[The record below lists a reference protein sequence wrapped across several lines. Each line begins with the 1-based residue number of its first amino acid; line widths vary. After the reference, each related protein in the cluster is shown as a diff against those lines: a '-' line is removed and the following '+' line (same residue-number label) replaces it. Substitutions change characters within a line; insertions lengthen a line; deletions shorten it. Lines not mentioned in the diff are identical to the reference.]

1 MKGRPA
7 IALFVLWWLISTPAV
22 AQEPRPLS
30 HLFHQAW
37 GIRQGAPGSI
47 VDIAQTTDG
56 YLWLASPGGLY
67 RFDGVRFERYAPRS
81 GTLPR
86 RIVRLL
92 ADPRGGLWIGSS
104 ESSAGYIANDALRLT
119 ELGSAGTLWDLAIA
133 ADGATWAAT
142 TIGLLRFNGSGWVH
156 AQGDWNLPS
165 GPVQGVAA
173 ARDGSLWA
181 TTNGGLARL
190 APGATRF
197 DIVVPGPRI
206 ERPFAMG
213 IAEAPDGTIW
223 TSSRDGVRAVARADG
238 RTVQSSIALQ
248 TSGRLRFDRR
258 GRLWMPTTG
267 GVARAT
273 SPGGLDTG
281 TPPAL
286 ERFAAAQGLSTDSA
300 FCVLEDRE
308 GNIWVGTGAGL
319 DFFRE
324 TALVSAPLPPGTHAI
339 RVVPDERGGVWVGS
353 QNRPLMVLRDG
364 VATTTSVPPPV
375 TSVTHDHQGRTWAW
389 GNGRLW
395 RLDADGTIAPIAP
408 PSGLAG
414 RDAWSLTAE
423 PNGRLWVTLLR
434 AGIHHYDGKAWSSPT
449 VTHLPSDATVRL
461 TFSDAS
467 GRTWIS
473 QDDRVT
479 MVDAGGSRTFAP
491 ADGLMTGRISAI
503 ASGREH
509 TWFGGDNGLARFD
522 GASVRTV
529 PGIDIHSVGRI
540 TGIVEAND
548 GSLWLNADRGV
559 VRIDMEEIGEALA
572 ERSGAPAFRVFD
584 YLDGVIGGAAPIPP
598 QSAGKSSDGKLWFVG
613 FDNLV
618 SVDPAA
624 VPTNVV
630 PPPVHIQS
638 IGSGS
643 TTYALAPDLR
653 LAARTSNI
661 QIKYTALS
669 LAMPERVR
677 FRYRLEGTD
686 QDWQDAG
693 TRREAFYTNLAPG
706 HYRFRVIASNND
718 GVWNETGATQGFVIP
733 PALYQTSIFKG
744 SIIVLALGGVWLLYL
759 AQVRRL
765 RAQMHERIEE
775 RLNERERIAREL
787 HDTLLQGFQGLI
799 LRFQAVATRIPSA
812 DPTHALMEEALTRAD
827 SVLVEG
833 RDRVRGL
840 RGAAGSLDHLP
851 GALAQVG
858 EELARGTGAT
868 LTLTVEG
875 DDRPVHPIVR
885 DEAYWIGRE
894 ALINAFQHGH
904 GHRIQVEIA
913 FGTRDLR
920 IRVQDDGRGLDED
933 VLKSGQR
940 PQHWGLPGM
949 RERAARIGASLELR
963 SRQGAGTS
971 VELRVP
977 AHLAYREDI
986 TTSRG
991 WWRWPRTISGRLD
1004 DGE

>member
-7 IALFVLWWLISTPAV
+7 IALFVLWWLVSTPAV

-30 HLFHQAW
+30 QLFHQAW

-56 YLWLASPGGLY
+56 YLWLASPAGLY
-67 RFDGVRFERYAPRS
+67 RFDGVRFEPYVPRS

-92 ADPRGGLWIGSS
+92 ADPRGGLWIGST
-104 ESSAGYIANDALRLT
+104 ESTAGYLANDALHLA

-142 TIGLLRFNGSGWVH
+142 TAGLLRFDGSRWVH

-165 GPVQGVAA
+165 GAVRGLAA

-181 TTNGGLARL
+181 ATNRGVARL
-190 APGATRF
+190 APRATRF
-197 DIVVPGPRI
+197 EIVVPGPRI
-206 ERPFAMG
+206 DRPVAMG
-213 IAEAPDGTIW
+213 LAEAPDGTIW
-223 TSSRDGVRAVARADG
+223 ASNRDGVRAVADADG
-238 RTVQSSIALQ
+238 RAVESGIALP
-248 TSGRLRFDRR
+248 TTGRLRFDRH
-258 GRLWMPTTG
+258 GRLWMPTTRG
-267 GVARAT
+267 LVRVAFR
-273 SPGGLDTG
+273 GGLDSG

-286 ERFAAAQGLSTDSA
+286 ERFTAAQGLSTDST

-339 RVVPDERGGVWVGS
+339 RIVPDVSAGLWVGS
-353 QNRPLMVLRDG
+353 QNRPLMRLRDG
-364 VATTTSVPPPV
+364 TVTTTRVPAPV
-375 TSVTHDHQGRTWAW
+375 TGITHDRQGRTWAW
-389 GNGRLW
+389 GGGRLW
-395 RLDADGTIAPIAP
+395 RIEADGSTRSIAP
-408 PSGLAG
+408 PPESKSQ
-414 RDAWSLTAE
+414 DSWSLGAE
-423 PNGRLWVTLLR
+423 ADGRLWVVFSRQGYQTFENNAWTRPAVPGLSPATSVR
-434 AGIHHYDGKAWSSPT
+434 VVFVDAG
-449 VTHLPSDATVRL
+449 
-461 TFSDAS
+461 

-473 QDDRVT
+473 HDDQLT
-479 MVDAGGSRTFAP
+479 MVDADQARTFSAEH
-491 ADGLMTGRISAI
+491 GLATGRVSAM
-503 ASGREH
+503 ANGRDRV
-509 TWFGGDNGLARFD
+509 WFGGDRGLGFFD
-522 GASVRTV
+522 GTSLRMLV
-529 PGIDIHSVGRI
+529 GIDSTSIGRI
-540 TGIVEAND
+540 TGIVEADD
-548 GSLWLNADRGV
+548 GSLWVNADRGV
-559 VRIDMEEIGEALA
+559 VRIDRDEIGNAMA
-572 ERSGAPAFRVFD
+572 GRSGAPAFRVFD

-598 QSAGKSSDGKLWFVG
+598 QSAGKSADGKLWFVG

-618 SVDPAA
+618 WIDPAA
-624 VPTNVV
+624 VPTNVM

-677 FRYRLEGTD
+677 FRYRLEGAD
-686 QDWQDAG
+686 QEWQDAG
-693 TRREAFYTNLAPG
+693 TRREALYTNLGPG
-706 HYRFRVIASNND
+706 QYRFQVIASNND
-718 GVWNETGATQGFVIP
+718 GIWSESGASQTFVIP
-733 PALYQTSIFKG
+733 PALYQTSIFK
-744 SIIVLALGGVWLLYL
+744 SAIVVFGLGGVWLLYR

-765 RAQMHERIEE
+765 RVQMHQRIEE
-775 RLNERERIAREL
+775 RLSERERIAREL

-799 LRFQAVATRIPSA
+799 LRFQAVATRIPAA
-812 DPTHALMEEALTRAD
+812 DPTYALMEEALTRAD

-875 DDRPVHPIVR
+875 DDRPLHPIVR

-904 GHRIQVEIA
+904 GHRVQVEIA
-913 FGTRDLR
+913 FGTRELR
-920 IRVQDDGRGLDED
+920 IRVQDDGRGMDDD
-933 VLKSGQR
+933 VLASGQR

-949 RERAARIGASLELR
+949 RERSARIGASLELR
-963 SRQGAGTS
+963 SRQGAGTA
-971 VELRVP
+971 VELRIP
-977 AHLAYREDI
+977 AHLAYHEDI
-986 TTSRG
+986 ITSRG
-991 WWRWPRTISGRLD
+991 WWRWPGTMTGRLD